1 MNLDARKIL
10 FGSLL
15 FNALL
20 TLAMVL
26 QTAGFFVRA
35 PKPHRTI
42 TVTDTV
48 TNEARVAVPADPAPP
63 APPELPPLPPG
74 FQWSQIESTD
84 LRVYI
89 TNLFTIGCPP
99 ETIRDLIKPEHDEQ
113 FAGRMEKVLAPFAA
127 HFWELL
133 LKGQKNL
140 DREFGKPVE
149 ELAKEERT
157 SWEALETLIGY
168 KPPSK
173 ARRNRRFE
181 SVADFL
187 PEEKRKLLAGVNA
200 RYDRL
205 EQVLRNAQGPP
216 SDARTKQLDELRK
229 QRVAAVKNELTPAEL
244 DEYQL
249 RTSAH
254 ARWAERVIGFEPKPD
269 EFAAVA
275 RLKMKLD
282 QDFPAP
288 KNADNDAVKD
298 FRTERQ
304 TAEALRLLTL
314 LGPQRFSEYQRGLDA
329 DYQAAV
335 KVAALHELPPER
347 ATQVYDI
354 KRATEEHL
362 NAIQADTTL
371 SDEERATARAAARE
385 QSAQSLQQL
394 LGAKAFK
401 TYEQNGG
408 RWLKP

>member
-1 MNLDARKIL
+1 M
-10 FGSLL
+10 
-15 FNALL
+15 
-20 TLAMVL
+20 
-26 QTAGFFVRA
+26 
-35 PKPHRTI
+35 
-42 TVTDTV
+42 
-48 TNEARVAVPADPAPP
+48 
-63 APPELPPLPPG
+63 
-74 FQWSQIESTD
+74 
-84 LRVYI
+84 
-89 TNLFTIGCPP
+89 
-99 ETIRDLIKPEHDEQ
+99 
-113 FAGRMEKVLAPFAA
+113 LAPFATQ
-127 HFWELL
+127 FWELL

-140 DREFGKPVE
+140 DREFGKPVD

-168 KPPSK
+168 KPPIK

-216 SDARTKQLDELRK
+216 SDARAKQLDELRQ

-254 ARWAERVIGFEPKPD
+254 ARWAERVIGFEPRPD

-282 QDFPAP
+282 QEFTPP
-288 KNADNDAVKD
+288 KNADADAVKD
-298 FRTERQ
+298 FRTERRA
-304 TAEALRLLTL
+304 AEDLRLRTL
-314 LGPQRFSEYQRGLDA
+314 LGPQRFAEYQRGLDA

-335 KVAALHELPPER
+335 NVAASHELPPER
-347 ATQVYDI
+347 ATQVYEI
-354 KRATEEHL
+354 KRATEEQL
-362 NAIQADTTL
+362 NAINDDAN
-371 SDEERATARAAARE
+371 SSAEEKAAARAAARE

>member
-10 FGSLL
+10 FGSLAL
-15 FNALL
+15 NALL

-26 QTAGFFVRA
+26 QTSGFFARA

-42 TVTDTV
+42 TKIGTI
-48 TNEARVAVPADPAPP
+48 TNEARIAVPADAAPP
-63 APPELPPLPPG
+63 ALPPLPPG
-74 FQWSQIESTD
+74 FQWSQIESAN

-113 FAGRMEKVLAPFAA
+113 FAGRMEKVLAPFATQ
-127 HFWELL
+127 FWELL
-133 LKGQKNL
+133 RKGPKSPNA
-140 DREFGKPVE
+140 EYGKPIE
-149 ELAKEERT
+149 ALDKEQRE
-157 SWEALETLIGY
+157 SWAELETLIGY
-168 KPPSK
+168 KPPVK
-173 ARRNRRFE
+173 VRRNRHFE
-181 SVADFL
+181 SRVDFL
-187 PEEKRKLLAGVNA
+187 PEAKRSLLAGVNA

-205 EQVLRNAQGPP
+205 EQVLHNAQGPP
-216 SDARTKQLDELRK
+216 SDERTKQLDELHK
-229 QRVAAVKNELTPAEL
+229 QRLAAVKNELTPAEL

-254 ARWAERVIGFEPKPD
+254 ARWAEGVIGFEPKPD

-282 QDFPAP
+282 QDFPPP
-288 KNADNDAVKD
+288 KNADADAMKES
-298 FRTERQ
+298 RAERQ
-304 TAEALRLLTL
+304 TAEDLRLLTL
-314 LGPQRFSEYQRGLDA
+314 LGPQRFAEYQRGLDA

-371 SDEERATARAAARE
+371 SDEERVTALAAARE